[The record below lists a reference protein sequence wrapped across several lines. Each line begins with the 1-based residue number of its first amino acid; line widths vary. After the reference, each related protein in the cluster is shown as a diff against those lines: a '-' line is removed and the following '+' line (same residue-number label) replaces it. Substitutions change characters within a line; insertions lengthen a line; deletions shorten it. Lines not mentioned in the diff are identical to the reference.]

1 MIPNLCTL
9 NSNWM
14 PRTLFPCHIP
24 AQFFLDLGNPAKL
37 SREAYPKCCLH
48 CSHQLQLFAVSSLAR
63 SLCVSM
69 LAEYWLSL
77 HFQEGRK
84 RVGGEEGREGGESG
98 VSPFDSWE
106 DWDGQVFKSSNT
118 MGHFFHLLTVEV
130 GATEGLHKQYP
141 GLPFE
146 PLQFS
151 AWQCSLEVRAGLWSY
166 CGVGARCS
174 ITLHHFSPYAMTSHV
189 SFHGCGPHWGDRWGH
204 LPLGPCSETVSL
216 GSDLRAQA

>member
-1 MIPNLCTL
+1 MLAVASERSGLVCPYTCPASLASSENLKFPQPQMIPNLCTL

-98 VSPFDSWE
+98 VSPFDS
-106 DWDGQVFKSSNT
+106 
-118 MGHFFHLLTVEV
+118 
-130 GATEGLHKQYP
+130 
-141 GLPFE
+141 
-146 PLQFS
+146 
-151 AWQCSLEVRAGLWSY
+151 
-166 CGVGARCS
+166 
-174 ITLHHFSPYAMTSHV
+174 
-189 SFHGCGPHWGDRWGH
+189 
-204 LPLGPCSETVSL
+204 
-216 GSDLRAQA
+216 